1 MYSDRRNSRIKPYNA
16 SVEETLRALS
26 EFGDSEDLRIGEW
39 RISRAPEIEGFI
51 PPVREV
57 QVEFGGTEYQESALL
72 MPGRVGQSQD
82 PLPTLRHA
90 LSLVESKDRVWIK
103 TLPHARIVGIGP
115 EDLERINSASFSGYS
130 LDPDSA
136 KVIGI
141 LNGDGHIAGAIEYS
155 YAEGF
160 GACSERPLV
169 EVAYAMD
176 PKKREKGLATTALAR
191 AFSLA
196 YGTASPETKEE
207 EGIAREFLGR
217 KPVFYADCLHESSN
231 AVAIN
236 AAKLAGLS
244 IGAGAHLSQ
253 LGVVCLGKE
262 GAPMGSHGEG
272 RYITTASI
280 FVGDDVRGTEGL
292 QNAVAFSE
300 KYWGG

>member
-1 MYSDRRNSRIKPYNA
+1 MYSDRRNSRIKPYDA
-16 SVEETLRALS
+16 SVEETIQALS
-26 EFGDSEDLRIGEW
+26 EFGDSEELRIGEW
-39 RISRAPEIEGFI
+39 RGEGIPEIEGFL
-51 PPVREV
+51 PPIREV
-57 QVEFGGTEYQESALL
+57 DIAIGGGTYRESALL
-72 MPGRVGQSQD
+72 MPGRVGQSQN

-90 LSLVESKDRVWIK
+90 LSLVESKDRVWIE

-115 EDLERINSASFSGYS
+115 ADLGRINSASFSGYS
-130 LDPDSA
+130 LDPESA

-141 LNGDGHIAGAIEYS
+141 LNGDGHIAGALEYS

-160 GACSERPLV
+160 GPSSERPLV

-207 EGIAREFLGR
+207 EGIAQEFLG
-217 KPVFYADCLHESSN
+217 KGPVFYADCLHESSN

-236 AAKLAGLS
+236 AAKLAGLP
-244 IGAGAHLSQ
+244 IGAGSHLSQ

-280 FVGDDVRGTEGL
+280 FAGDTVRGTDGL
-292 QNAVAFSE
+292 KNAIAFSE